1 VLTADFVYVRFH
13 GRERLFVS
21 SYSKAELSEEA
32 GRIRKYLKSGLD
44 VFVYFN
50 NTASGHAIRN
60 ARALQRLVG
69 T

>member
-13 GRERLFVS
+13 GRERLLVS

-32 GRIRKYLKSGLD
+32 GRIRKCLKSGLD

-50 NTASGHAIRN
+50 NTADGHAIRN
-60 ARALQRLVG
+60 ARMLQGLVE